1 MRAFLILLATL
12 VQFGQRPLLSPAETL
27 LEPLV
32 LRAIDDALATSPA
45 EAIKGSNANAGEIWI
60 TCSLQTDSVSGCP
73 SMQVASSKLRWLIE
87 DKGLE
92 RPARTIRFIAFR
104 NQDEPGELA
113 RDTPNVGNLVRASI
127 YVGRAPTSPAL
138 QVFRSPWS
146 RASIAD
152 EVVELFA
159 RQAPYGSL
167 PGTVEVRPFRWF
179 VQPVFDLVGVPT
191 LALMG
196 SGDASVGTKQTA
208 FVVAAAA
215 YFLATMPNAGSEALL
230 SYLTVGAHA
239 RLAEDGR
246 RAVAQMGNQQRADAD
261 VLTMLTHAIEREQ
274 RRMRSFERFMPAPVD
289 PMLRSR
295 LADMEKG
302 ITGVW
307 TSMGITSS
315 PFVPA
320 AERIRGRGGEDRRVP
335 SRLRDGPL
343 PTPDPPTA
351 MLKFPNVADVLY
363 ELGNFID
370 GKRSI
375 SDIRDAVSAEFG
387 PIALPVVV
395 DYFERLAKTGAVA
408 IR

>member
-1 MRAFLILLATL
+1 MRSLLILLATL
-12 VQFGQRPLLSPAETL
+12 AQFAQRPSLSPAETL

-32 LRAIDDALATSPA
+32 LRAIDNAQSTSPTD
-45 EAIKGSNANAGEIWI
+45 AIKGSNANAGEIWI

-73 SMQVASSKLRWLIE
+73 SMQVASGKLRWLVE

-104 NQDEPGELA
+104 DQDQPAAMAL
-113 RDTPNVGNLVRASI
+113 DTPNARNLVKASI

-167 PGTVEVRPFRWF
+167 PGTVEVRPFHWF
-179 VQPVFDLVGVPT
+179 LQPVFDLVGVPT

-230 SYLTVGAHA
+230 SHLTVGAHT

-246 RAVAQMGNQQRADAD
+246 RAVAQMGNQQRAGAE

-274 RRMRSFERFMPAPVD
+274 RRMRSFERYMPEPVD
-289 PMLRSR
+289 PILRSR
-295 LADMEKG
+295 LADMEMG
-302 ITGVW
+302 ITSVW
-307 TSMGITSS
+307 TSLGITSS

-320 AERIRGRGGEDRRVP
+320 ADRIRGRGTEDRRVVSLNRP
-335 SRLRDGPL
+335 LWIEGPL
-343 PTPDPPTA
+343 LQIDK
-351 MLKFPNVADVLY
+351 LPNAAAISY
-363 ELGNFID
+363 ELINFID
-370 GKRSI
+370 GKRTI

-387 PIALPVVV
+387 PVDLPVVV
-395 DYFERLAKTGAVA
+395 QYLEALATLGSLT